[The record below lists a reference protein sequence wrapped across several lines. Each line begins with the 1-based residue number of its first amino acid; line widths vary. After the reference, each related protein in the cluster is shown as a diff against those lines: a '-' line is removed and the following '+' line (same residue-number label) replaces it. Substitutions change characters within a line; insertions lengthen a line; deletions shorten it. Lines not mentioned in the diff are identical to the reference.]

1 MAITLILCLGTSL
14 ERISLDYCNSLYAG
28 LTPESD
34 LETAASAEYGNT
46 TTEADVQADAH
57 AVCATPTGLAA
68 YSISDLIQGFYAYL

>member
-46 TTEADVQADAH
+46 TTEADV
-57 AVCATPTGLAA
+57 
-68 YSISDLIQGFYAYL
+68 